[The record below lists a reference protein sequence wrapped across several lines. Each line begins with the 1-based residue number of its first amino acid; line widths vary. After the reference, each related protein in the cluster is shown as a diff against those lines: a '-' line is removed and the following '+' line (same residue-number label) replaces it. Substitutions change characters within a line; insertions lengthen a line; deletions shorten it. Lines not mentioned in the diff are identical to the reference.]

1 MITERIVISD
11 TNIILDLLFLNMLD
25 DFFSLPC
32 DICTT
37 DLVIDEIVQ
46 PAQQKIIDSFVK
58 SRKLEVVQFSPSEFS
73 NITNLFV
80 MNPNNASLTDCS
92 VWYYAK
98 QTNGR
103 LLTGDG
109 KLRKAAE
116 NDNVKVSGILYVFD
130 NLIEYEILSRNKA
143 ADLLENLIKVNMRL
157 PKDECEKRIL
167 TWRNISLQ
175 SNSLNVKLTITSNNR
190 SQK

>member
-1 MITERIVISD
+1 MITEKIVISD
-11 TNIILDLLFLNMLD
+11 TNILLDLLTLNMLN

-37 DLVIDEIVQ
+37 DFVIDEIVQ
-46 PAQQKIIDSFVK
+46 PAQQKIIDSFINSKKLDIVK
-58 SRKLEVVQFSPSEFS
+58 FNPSELS
-73 NITNLFV
+73 SIANLFAS
-80 MNPNNASLTDCS
+80 NPNNASLTDCS

-109 KLRKAAE
+109 KLRKSAE
-116 NDNVKVSGILYVFD
+116 KDNVKVSGILYVFD
-130 NLIEYEILSRNKA
+130 NLIEYGIISEKEAS
-143 ADLLENLIKVNMRL
+143 DLLDNLMQINMRL

-167 TWRNISLQ
+167 AWKTTPGAPAPDL
-175 SNSLNVKLTITSNNR
+175 
-190 SQK
+190 

>member
-46 PAQQKIIDSFVK
+46 PAQQKILDSFVK

-130 NLIEYEILSRNKA
+130 NLIEYKILSRNKA
-143 ADLLENLIKVNMRL
+143 ADLLENLLKVNMRL

-175 SNSLNVKLTITSNNR
+175 SNSPNVKLTITSNNR